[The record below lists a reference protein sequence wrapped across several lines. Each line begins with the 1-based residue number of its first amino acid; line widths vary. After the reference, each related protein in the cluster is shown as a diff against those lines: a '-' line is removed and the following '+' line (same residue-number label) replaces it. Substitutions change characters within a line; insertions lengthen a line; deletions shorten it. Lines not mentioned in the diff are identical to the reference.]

1 MDGFISAITAAET
14 GLTPATIWG
23 AITPVVPLVV
33 TLVLVKLGYRMV
45 KGSTES
51 AVNPKSK
58 KVMK

>member
-1 MDGFISAITAAET
+1 MDGFISAITAAEG
-14 GLTPATIWG
+14 GLTAASIWG
-23 AITPVVPLVV
+23 AINPIVPLVV

-45 KGSTES
+45 KGSVES

>member
-1 MDGFISAITAAET
+1 MDAFITAITASEG
-14 GLTPATIWG
+14 GLTATSIWG
-23 AITPVVPLVV
+23 AITPIVPLVV

>member
-1 MDGFISAITAAET
+1 MDSFISAITASEGGITA
-14 GLTPATIWG
+14 GAIWG
-23 AITPVVPLVV
+23 AINPIVPLVV

-45 KGSTES
+45 KGSVES

>member
-1 MDGFISAITAAET
+1 MEGFITAITAAEKGIT
-14 GLTPATIWG
+14 AATIWG
-23 AITPVVPLVV
+23 AITPIAPLVI

-45 KGSTES
+45 KGSVES